1 MPHYRI
7 YISNERGRLVGAAEF
22 DCADDQ
28 QAKERARGGFD
39 GQHVE
44 LWRQVPLGPGKSTT
58 VSDQYIPVFR
68 TRGDR

>member
-1 MPHYRI
+1 MPHYRV
-7 YISNERGRLVGAAEF
+7 YIIEEHGRLVGAAEF

-28 QAKERARGGFD
+28 EAKERAREFD
-39 GQHVE
+39 GQHAE
-44 LWRQVPLGPGKSTT
+44 LWRQVPLGPGKSAT